1 MKHFNDI
8 VIGFGKGGKTLA
20 GYLAK
25 QGRKVALIEKD
36 NQMYGGT
43 CINVGCIPSKSLI
56 TSALNNLKGPQKRA
70 DFAEA
75 AERYAAAINEKR
87 RVTSM
92 LRQKNYDKLAQNPN
106 AEVVDGTAAFVN
118 NKEIVVTSPKG
129 QENYVAERF
138 FINTGSVSIIPPI
151 PGLKDNPLAYD
162 SKSLMEL
169 DKLPKRLLIIGGGY
183 IGVEFASM
191 YASFGSEVTMI
202 QDQKDFLPREDRDV
216 AASIQEILTAKGI
229 KIIAGAAITKV
240 SHQDK
245 TATIEYTQDKKNF
258 SVSGEAV
265 LVATGRR
272 PNTDGLNLEAAGVQV
287 TPRGA
292 VVTDKTLKTTAPNI
306 WAMGDVVGGLQFTYV
321 SLDDYRIVKGQLE
334 GKNAYTLEQ
343 RKHVPFSVFMDP
355 PFSRVGLSET
365 EAQQAGYKFR
375 VLKMPAAAIPKAQVL
390 RHPAGML
397 KAIVEEKTGKIL
409 GAMLLCEESYEMIN
423 IVKLA
428 MDMNADYTVLRDQV
442 FTHPTMSEALNDLFS
457 L

>member
-1 MKHFNDI
+1 
-8 VIGFGKGGKTLA
+8 
-20 GYLAK
+20 
-25 QGRKVALIEKD
+25 
-36 NQMYGGT
+36 
-43 CINVGCIPSKSLI
+43 
-56 TSALNNLKGPQKRA
+56 
-70 DFAEA
+70 
-75 AERYAAAINEKR
+75 
-87 RVTSM
+87 
-92 LRQKNYDKLAQNPN
+92 
-106 AEVVDGTAAFVN
+106 
-118 NKEIVVTSPKG
+118 
-129 QENYVAERF
+129 
-138 FINTGSVSIIPPI
+138 
-151 PGLKDNPLAYD
+151 LAYD

-202 QDQKDFLPREDRDV
+202 QDQQAFLPREDRDV

-272 PNTDGLNLEAAGVQV
+272 PNTDGLNLETAGVQV

-334 GKNAYTLEQ
+334 GKNTYTLEQ
-343 RKHVPFSVFMDP
+343 RKNVPFSVFMDP